1 MPPEAR
7 PVWQVARYLREMLE
21 RDPAMADLWI
31 GGEISN
37 LTTSSAGHIYFTLKD
52 QGGALRCVYFR
63 NSNVRVRLKEPMRNG
78 DAVIVHGKIEFYPQG
93 GTLQCMVDFA
103 QPAGVGALQAEF
115 ERRRARFEEDGLFDP
130 ARKRRLPQFPRT
142 IGVITSQTGAAYHD
156 ITTILERRWPLATVL
171 FRATPVQGD
180 DAAIEIAEAVR
191 SIGLHRKPEA
201 RPDVVIVGRGGGS
214 AEDLW
219 AFNEEPVIRAI
230 HGCPVPVISAVG
242 HETDVTLAD
251 LVADVR
257 APTPSAAAELAAP
270 DRIEVARAI
279 RALEATVYARSRQRT
294 GIAREASHRLAN
306 RMDRL
311 LPDTNGWQ
319 RRVAAHADGIAHLA
333 HRSARE
339 AREATAGL
347 AARVQALSPHATL
360 ARGYA
365 LVSKADGTPASRAA
379 SVSVGN
385 QIDVRWADGSRS
397 ATVSATDSGG
407 SAGGAI
413 GSQT

>member
-7 PVWQVARYLREMLE
+7 PVWQVARYLRELLE
-21 RDPAMADLWI
+21 RDPAMSDLWI

-63 NSNVRVRLKEPMRNG
+63 NNNVRARLKEPMHNG

-93 GTLQCMVDFA
+93 GSLQCMIDFA

-115 ERRRARFEEDGLFDP
+115 ERRRGRFEEDGLFDP

-142 IGVITSQTGAAYHD
+142 IGVVTSKTGAAYHD
-156 ITTILERRWPLATVL
+156 ITTILARRWPLATVL
-171 FRATPVQGD
+171 FRPTPVQGEE
-180 DAAIEIAEAVR
+180 AAVEIAEAVR
-191 SIGLHRKPEA
+191 AIGLHRRADA

-270 DRIEVARAI
+270 DRIEVVRAVQ
-279 RALEATVYARSRQRT
+279 ALEAASRARSRQRI
-294 GIAREASHRLAN
+294 GMARESTNRVAN
-306 RMDRL
+306 RMERL
-311 LPDTNGWQ
+311 LPDTNSWR
-319 RRVAAHADGIAHLA
+319 RRVTAHADGMAHLA

-347 AARVQALSPHATL
+347 AARVQALSPQATL
-360 ARGYA
+360 ARGYT
-365 LVSKADGTPASRAA
+365 LVSRADGVPASRAA
-379 SVSVGN
+379 SVSAGE
-385 QIDVRWADGSRS
+385 QIEVRWADGARS
-397 ATVSATDSGG
+397 ATVSATDHGTSPGG
-407 SAGGAI
+407 GV
-413 GSQT
+413 GSDA

>member
-7 PVWQVARYLREMLE
+7 PVWQVARYLRELLE

-63 NSNVRVRLKEPMRNG
+63 NNNARVRLKEPMRNG

-93 GTLQCMVDFA
+93 GSLQCMVDFA

-115 ERRRARFEEDGLFDP
+115 ERRRVRFEEDGLFEP

-142 IGVITSQTGAAYHD
+142 IGVVTSQNGAVYHD
-156 ITTILERRWPLATVL
+156 ITTILARRWPLATVL
-171 FRATPVQGD
+171 FRPTPVQGEE
-180 DAAIEIAEAVR
+180 AAVEIAEAVR
-191 SIGLHRKPEA
+191 AIALHRKPDA

-270 DRIEVARAI
+270 DRLEVARAVQ
-279 RALEATVYARSRQRT
+279 ALEAASRARSRQRI
-294 GIAREASHRLAN
+294 GMARESTNRVAN
-306 RMDRL
+306 RMERL
-311 LPDTNGWQ
+311 LPDTNSWR
-319 RRVAAHADGIAHLA
+319 RRVTAHADGMAHLA

-347 AARVQALSPHATL
+347 AARVQALSPQATL
-360 ARGYA
+360 ARGYT
-365 LVSKADGTPASRAA
+365 LVSTADGAPASRAA
-379 SVSVGN
+379 SVSAGE
-385 QIDVRWADGSRS
+385 QIEVRWADGARS
-397 ATVSATDSGG
+397 ATIEGASGSGAVG
-407 SAGGAI
+407 SDA
-413 GSQT
+413 

>member
-7 PVWQVARYLREMLE
+7 PVWQVARYLRELLE

-52 QGGALRCVYFR
+52 QGGALRCAFFR
-63 NSNVRVRLKEPMRNG
+63 NNNIRARLKTPMRNG
-78 DAVIVHGKIEFYPQG
+78 DAVIVHGSIQFYPQAG
-93 GTLQCMVDFA
+93 NLQCIVDFA

-130 ARKRRLPQFPRT
+130 SRKRHLPQFPRT
-142 IGVITSQTGAAYHD
+142 IGVVTSQTGAAYHD
-156 ITTILERRWPLATVL
+156 ITTVLARRWPLASIL
-171 FRATPVQGD
+171 FRPTPVQGEE
-180 DAAIEIAEAVR
+180 AAVEIAEAVR

-242 HETDVTLAD
+242 HETDVSLAD

-270 DRIEVARAI
+270 DRLEVARAV
-279 RALEATVYARSRQRT
+279 RALEATVHARSRQRT
-294 GIAREASHRLAN
+294 GSARDAAFRLTG
-306 RMDRL
+306 RMERL
-311 LPDTNGWQ
+311 LPDTNGWR
-319 RRVAAHADGIAHLA
+319 RRVTAHADGMAHLA

-360 ARGYA
+360 ARGYT
-365 LVSKADGTPASRAA
+365 LVSTTGGAPASRAA
-379 SVSVGN
+379 SVAPGDR
-385 QIDVRWADGSRS
+385 IEVRWADGSRS
-397 ATVSATDSGG
+397 ATVEGAPGTGTVG
-407 SAGGAI
+407 SDA
-413 GSQT
+413 

>member
-7 PVWQVARYLREMLE
+7 PVWQVARYLRELLE
-21 RDPAMADLWI
+21 HDPAMADLWI

-52 QGGALRCVYFR
+52 QGGALRCAYFR
-63 NSNVRVRLKEPMRNG
+63 NNNVRVRMKEPMRNG
-78 DAVIVHGKIEFYPQG
+78 DAVIVHGSIQFYPQG
-93 GTLQCMVDFA
+93 GNLQCIVDFA

-130 ARKRRLPQFPRT
+130 SRKRLLPQFPRT

-156 ITTILERRWPLATVL
+156 ITTILARRWPLATVL
-171 FRATPVQGD
+171 FRATPVQGEE
-180 DAAIEIAEAVR
+180 AAVEIAEAVR
-191 SIGLHRKPEA
+191 DIGLHRKPEA

-230 HGCPVPVISAVG
+230 HGCPIPVISAVG

-270 DRIEVARAI
+270 DRIEVARAVQ
-279 RALEATVYARSRQRT
+279 ALQATVHARSRQRT
-294 GIAREASHRLAN
+294 GIARDATHRLAN
-306 RMDRL
+306 RMERL
-311 LPDTNGWQ
+311 LPDTNGWR
-319 RRVAAHADGIAHLA
+319 RRVTAQADGMAHLA

-339 AREATAGL
+339 AREATAGF
-347 AARVQALSPHATL
+347 AARVQALSPQATL

-365 LVSKADGTPASRAA
+365 LVSTSDGAPASRAT
-379 SVSVGN
+379 SVAPGD
-385 QIDVRWADGSRS
+385 QIEVRWADGARG
-397 ATVSATDSGG
+397 ATVEGTSASSAVG
-407 SAGGAI
+407 SDA
-413 GSQT
+413 

>member
-7 PVWQVARYLREMLE
+7 PVWQVARYLRELLE
-21 RDPAMADLWI
+21 HDSAMADLWI

-52 QGGALRCVYFR
+52 QGGALRCAYFR
-63 NSNVRVRLKEPMRNG
+63 NNNVRIRMKEPMHNG
-78 DAVIVHGKIEFYPQG
+78 DAVIVHGSIQFYPQG
-93 GTLQCMVDFA
+93 GNLQCIVDFA

-130 ARKRRLPQFPRT
+130 SRKRLLPQFPRT

-156 ITTILERRWPLATVL
+156 ITTILDRRWPLATVL
-171 FRATPVQGD
+171 FRATPVQGEE
-180 DAAIEIAEAVR
+180 AAVEIAKAVR
-191 SIGLHRKPEA
+191 DIGLYRKAEA

-230 HGCPVPVISAVG
+230 HGCPIPVISAVG

-270 DRIEVARAI
+270 DRLEVARAVQ
-279 RALEATVYARSRQRT
+279 ALQAAMHARSRQRT
-294 GIAREASHRLAN
+294 GIAREATHRLAN
-306 RMDRL
+306 RMERL
-311 LPDTNGWQ
+311 LPDTNGWR
-319 RRVAAHADGIAHLA
+319 RRVTAQADGMAHLA
-333 HRSARE
+333 YRSARE
-339 AREATAGL
+339 AREATAGF
-347 AARVQALSPHATL
+347 AARVQALSPQATL

-365 LVSKADGTPASRAA
+365 LVSTADGALASRAA
-379 SVSVGN
+379 SVAPGD
-385 QIDVRWADGSRS
+385 QIEVRWADGARG
-397 ATVSATDSGG
+397 ATVEGT
-407 SAGGAI
+407 SAGGAV
-413 GSQT
+413 GSDA

>member
-7 PVWQVARYLREMLE
+7 PVWQVARYLRELLE
-21 RDPAMADLWI
+21 RDPAMSDLWI
-31 GGEISN
+31 GGEVSN

-52 QGGALRCVYFR
+52 QGGALRCAYFR
-63 NSNVRVRLKEPMRNG
+63 NQNVRVRLREPMRNG
-78 DAVIVHGKIEFYPQG
+78 DAVIVHGAIQFYPQAG
-93 GTLQCMVDFA
+93 NLQCIVDFA

-115 ERRRARFEEDGLFDP
+115 ERRRARFEEEGLFDP
-130 ARKRRLPQFPRT
+130 TRKRHLPRFPRK

-156 ITTILERRWPLATVL
+156 ITTVLARRWPLATVL
-171 FRATPVQGD
+171 FRPTLVQGD
-180 DAAIEIAEAVR
+180 EAPIEVAEAIR
-191 SIGLHRKPEA
+191 SMGLHLKPEA
-201 RPDVVIVGRGGGS
+201 RPDVLIVGRGGGS

-230 HGCPVPVISAVG
+230 FGCPIPVVSAVG

-257 APTPSAAAELAAP
+257 APTPSAAAELVAP
-270 DRIEVARAI
+270 DRMEVARAV
-279 RALEATVYARSRQRT
+279 RALAATVHARSRQRT
-294 GIAREASHRLAN
+294 GIARDATYRLTN
-306 RMDRL
+306 RMERL
-311 LPDTNGWQ
+311 LPDTHGWR
-319 RRVAAHADGIAHLA
+319 RRVTAQADGMAHLA

-365 LVSKADGTPASRAA
+365 LVSTADGVPASRAA
-379 SVSVGN
+379 SVAAGD
-385 QIDVRWADGSRS
+385 QIEVRWADGSRS
-397 ATVSATDSGG
+397 ATVTGAPTGG
-407 SAGGAI
+407 GV
-413 GSQT
+413 GSDA

>member
-63 NSNVRVRLKEPMRNG
+63 NSNVRARLKEPMRNG

-257 APTPSAAAELAAP
+257 APTPRRRQNSLRPTGSRWRGPSARWRQPSTHARASGRGSPARHRTGSRTAWIGFCPTRTAGSAASPRTPTASP
-270 DRIEVARAI
+270 TSPTARPAR
-279 RALEATVYARSRQRT
+279 RARRRRASLRACRRSRRT
-294 GIAREASHRLAN
+294 PR
-306 RMDRL
+306 
-311 LPDTNGWQ
+311 
-319 RRVAAHADGIAHLA
+319 
-333 HRSARE
+333 
-339 AREATAGL
+339 
-347 AARVQALSPHATL
+347 
-360 ARGYA
+360 
-365 LVSKADGTPASRAA
+365 SRAA
-379 SVSVGN
+379 TPSSRRRTGHLPRGPPRCRLATRSMCAGRTDHDPRQSVPRTAAV
-385 QIDVRWADGSRS
+385 QRVAR
-397 ATVSATDSGG
+397 
-407 SAGGAI
+407 
-413 GSQT
+413 

>member
-7 PVWQVARYLREMLE
+7 PVWQVARYLRELLE
-21 RDPAMADLWI
+21 RDPALADLWI

-52 QGGALRCVYFR
+52 QGGSLRCAYFR
-63 NSNVRVRLKEPMRNG
+63 NSNIRVRMKEPIRNG

-93 GTLQCMVDFA
+93 GTLQCIVDFA

-130 ARKRRLPQFPRT
+130 SRKRRLPQFPRT
-142 IGVITSQTGAAYHD
+142 IGVVTSQTGAAYHD
-156 ITTILERRWPLATVL
+156 ITTVLARRWPMAMIL
-171 FRATPVQGD
+171 FRPTPVQGEE
-180 DAAIEIAEAVR
+180 AAIEIAEAVR
-191 SIGLHRKPEA
+191 SIGIHRKAED

-219 AFNEEPVIRAI
+219 AFNEEPVVRAI

-242 HETDVTLAD
+242 HETDISLAD

-270 DRIEVARAI
+270 DRIEVARAVQ
-279 RALEATVYARSRQRT
+279 ALEATVHARARQRT
-294 GIAREASHRLAN
+294 GMARDASYRLSS
-306 RMDRL
+306 RMERL
-311 LPDTNGWQ
+311 LPDTHQWQ
-319 RRVAAHADGIAHLA
+319 RRVAAHADGMAHLA

-347 AARVQALSPHATL
+347 AARVQALSPQATL

-365 LVSKADGTPASRAA
+365 LVSSGGAPASRAA
-379 SVSVGN
+379 SVAAGAE
-385 QIDVRWADGSRS
+385 IEVRWADGARS
-397 ATVSATDSGG
+397 AIVSATADGA
-407 SAGGAI
+407 SAGGGV
-413 GSQT
+413 GSDA